1 MATTLV
7 NILNEMLN
15 IDNCDEIML
24 DDGTTTWDVYNLLDL
39 AVDAAHDTEDAGNY
53 SLQDDGIYIVD
64 ENGYLEQLVYAIT
77 NS

>member
-7 NILNEMLN
+7 NILNEMLKL
-15 IDNCDEIML
+15 DNCDEIML

-39 AVDAAHDTEDAGNY
+39 AVDAAHDNDDEGNY
-53 SLQDDGIYIVD
+53 SLQDDGIYTVD